1 MEKTKNTKK
10 KRTRRKSKYV
20 LFHGIKMDPRIYSE
34 AVLTGGVSVG
44 FDEAV
49 PYDKEYPW
57 LFDEHG
63 PIETLHDATWN
74 LLKGGLRPK
83 KDGEIIH
90 HIDGDK
96 LNCTIENL
104 GIGTPKIHGL
114 AHAAK
119 RQKFTPRKRWHLGG
133 LYRPQ
138 AEAKVRD
145 LGFIEEL
152 RYREQL
158 LAREAK
164 RAEDAARFRAWVEA
178 ARPTDGF
185 SSPPS
190 DPGPA
195 APPPVLDLVAAEKVL
210 AAALPRLR
218 AELDQLDSG
227 EKIPPP
233 ASRPRRQDR
242 LLDIGRIRR
251 GCSPGEAALVRLL
264 VKNRLDLAAAAAEA
278 KIPVFLAQK
287 MRKTT
292 AVDLAIKNWIDWGRL
307 PPPCPPKKLRP
318 YKAKVRRAG

>member
-1 MEKTKNTKK
+1 MKK
-10 KRTRRKSKYV
+10 KPKYV
-20 LFHGIKMDPRIYSE
+20 LIHGIKMDPRLHAE
-34 AVLTGGVSVG
+34 AVLTGGVTVG
-44 FDEAV
+44 FDDAV

-57 LFDEHG
+57 LFDELG
-63 PIETLHDATWN
+63 PIETLHAATWN

-119 RQKFTPRKRWHLGG
+119 RQRLTPRKRWHLGG
-133 LYRPQ
+133 LFRPQ
-138 AEAKVRD
+138 AEKEVRD

-152 RYREQL
+152 RYREQI

-178 ARPTDGF
+178 AR
-185 SSPPS
+185 SPGGSPS
-190 DPGPA
+190 APSEPGPA
-195 APPPVLDLVAAEKVL
+195 APPPVLDLAAAEKLL

-218 AELDQLDSG
+218 AELDHLDSG
-227 EKIPPP
+227 DKIPPP
-233 ASRPRRQDR
+233 ASRPRQRDR
-242 LLDIGRIRR
+242 LLGIGRIRR
-251 GCSPGEAALVRLL
+251 GCTPGEAAMVRLL
-264 VKNRLDLAAAAAEA
+264 VKHRLDLAAAAAEA
-278 KIPVFLAQK
+278 KVPVFLAEK

-307 PPPCPPKKLRP
+307 PPPCAPKKLRP
-318 YKAKVRRAG
+318 YKAKDRLAG

>member
-1 MEKTKNTKK
+1 MKKN
-10 KRTRRKSKYV
+10 SKYV
-20 LFHGIKMDPRIYSE
+20 LIHGIKMAPRLYAE

-44 FDEAV
+44 FDDSV
-49 PYDKEYPW
+49 PYDQDYPW
-57 LFDEHG
+57 LFDEQG

-119 RQKFTPRKRWHLGG
+119 RQKFKHRKRWYLGG

-138 AEAKVRD
+138 AEAEVRD

-178 ARPTDGF
+178 ARSTGGS
-185 SSPPS
+185 SSPSS

-195 APPPVLDLVAAEKVL
+195 APPPVLDLAAAEKVL

-218 AELDQLDSG
+218 SELDRLESSQ
-227 EKIPPP
+227 KIPPP
-233 ASRPRRQDR
+233 ASRPLRRDR

-264 VKNRLDLAAAAAEA
+264 VKNRLDLAAAAAEV
-278 KIPVFLAQK
+278 KIPLVLAQK

-307 PPPCPPKKLRP
+307 PPPCSPKKLRP